1 MKRKIVIALVG
12 LSKGGKTSL
21 IASLAQNPKEMIVL
35 HAKDDSRTKLTVNYE
50 LVPYE
55 EGMHVEVQDINWNK
69 AKIACGNDFK
79 NIEKYNEQVRTN
91 PNYQKIGLKEIEA
104 TEYFYKELLTQLE
117 QIEQSISISEVLDII
132 NTENVDLL
140 ITGITITVPT
150 NEILS
155 QELRKE
161 NMSLI
166 LRDTRGLL
174 DILVSEENNGKKLS
188 TKPLAELGLD
198 GLNAIIF
205 LCSREYQDVIA
216 EIYSDMLNSVMTA
229 VPIFMAYRDGDI
241 KRVTVEKMEDVSRI
255 IEEEREIEDNFD
267 SKFYPALKFLSKI
280 DITEP
285 VSDSE
290 FTFKT
295 FNYFDKERVEY
306 IYPECIYLS
315 KLMRN
320 KEVEDNPLDDPSYIT
335 FKLFT
340 TYIMIDIVEKLMEY
354 YNNILKIFKGNAL
367 AQILKENRYVFQT
380 AVQDDFKQYG
390 VQYHTNY
397 ARPQVDYENHTSIA
411 RKMCDV
417 TVDILGPRSGIT
429 TMNGRKMVY
438 VATAISGVTLDR
450 ALKWWINRQSFQIE
464 ELTELGLARG
474 KQSELIKKAMLYV
487 LQKRFVDYFASIQ
500 GYTCMNRYVI
510 RENLEIVR
518 NKHVGE
524 GMAMYEYAGF
534 VLDAFCNELEQV
546 SNEEVWGLIIDS
558 GKNKSLY
565 N

>member
-1 MKRKIVIALVG
+1 MKRRIVVALLS
-12 LSKGGKTSL
+12 LSKYGKTSY
-21 IASLAQNPKEMIVL
+21 ITSLAQDPKEMIVL

-50 LVPYE
+50 LIPYE
-55 EGMHVEVQDINWNK
+55 EGMHVEVQDIIWNK
-69 AKIACGNDFK
+69 GKIACGNDFK

-91 PNYQKIGLKEIEA
+91 IIYQKIGLKEIEVVD
-104 TEYFYKELLTQLE
+104 YFYKELLTQLE
-117 QIEQSISISEVLDII
+117 EIEKSISIGEVLDII
-132 NTENVDLL
+132 NTEGVDLL
-140 ITGITITVPT
+140 ITGITITVPA

-155 QELRKE
+155 QELRRE

-174 DILVSEENNGKKLS
+174 DILVKDENNGKKLS

-216 EIYSDMLNSVMTA
+216 DIYSDMLNSVMTA
-229 VPIFMAYRDGDI
+229 VPIFLAYRDGDI
-241 KRVTVEKMEDVSRI
+241 KRVTLEKIEDVSRI
-255 IEEEREIEDNFD
+255 IEEEREIEDNFE

-280 DITEP
+280 DITES
-285 VSDSE
+285 VSESE

-295 FNYFDKERVEY
+295 FNYFDKDKVEY

-320 KEVEDNPLDDPSYIT
+320 KEVDDNPLDDSSYIT

-340 TYIMIDIVEKLMEY
+340 TYIMTDIIEKLMEY

-367 AQILKENRYVFQT
+367 AQILKENRYVFQ
-380 AVQDDFKQYG
+380 AEVQDDFKQYG
-390 VQYHTNY
+390 VQYHTDF
-397 ARPQVDYENHTSIA
+397 ARPQVDYEDNTSIA
-411 RKMCDV
+411 RKMCDA

-429 TMNGRKMVY
+429 TMNGRKMAY
-438 VATAISGVTLDR
+438 IATAISGVTLDR

-464 ELTELGLARG
+464 ELTELGLAKG

-500 GYTCMNRYVI
+500 GYICMNRYVI
-510 RENLEIVR
+510 RDNLEIVR

-524 GMAMYEYAGF
+524 DMAMYEYAGF